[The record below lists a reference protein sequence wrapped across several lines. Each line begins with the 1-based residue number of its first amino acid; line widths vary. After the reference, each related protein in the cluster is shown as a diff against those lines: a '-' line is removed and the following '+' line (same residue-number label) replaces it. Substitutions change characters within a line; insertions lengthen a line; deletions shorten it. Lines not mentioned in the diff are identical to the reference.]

1 MYSLTESNA
10 PPADVTVET
19 LPDGGKWVILHRNA
33 EQIETQGD
41 DGAPMQTVYRAE
53 EVAFKL
59 PDGREE
65 TEVTI
70 RDGFADWW
78 IYGAEWTHSMDDT
91 PTVEERLA
99 SVEAFAAAM
108 LGGAL

>member
-1 MYSLTESNA
+1 MYSLTESNTL
-10 PPADVTVET
+10 PADVTVET
-19 LPDGGKWVILHRNA
+19 LPDGGKWVILHRNT
-33 EQIETQGD
+33 EVIGIDGSGD
-41 DGAPMQTVYRAE
+41 IPSQTVYRAE

-65 TEVTI
+65 TEATI